1 SNIISYISL
10 SLWFFIHPTTRSADF
25 SRATNP
31 PIIPNRSKFLIP
43 ASKLVK
49 EPPSPITMA
58 IDRIVQ
64 FVLRGAQ
71 LVFAA
76 IVAGITGAYLH
87 ATQNTSSWDNGR
99 YIYTIVVASL
109 SLLFA
114 LIWLLPF
121 SGSFI
126 HWPMDIFL
134 SILWFVAFGL
144 LVNLVGDGCGP
155 IFDWSN
161 VSPRGDACGR
171 NKANIAF
178 CFLSAIVWLASAL
191 VGLFWV
197 RRRTAVADSRPAHT
211 GRRRW
216 YRSSRV

>member
-1 SNIISYISL
+1 
-10 SLWFFIHPTTRSADF
+10 
-25 SRATNP
+25 
-31 PIIPNRSKFLIP
+31 
-43 ASKLVK
+43 
-49 EPPSPITMA
+49 MA

-144 LVNLVGDGCGP
+144 LVNVSSSYTVLVLHK
-155 IFDWSN
+155 SN
-161 VSPRGDACGR
+161 LPRSQLTMLSPA
-171 NKANIAF
+171 
-178 CFLSAIVWLASAL
+178 
-191 VGLFWV
+191 
-197 RRRTAVADSRPAHT
+197 
-211 GRRRW
+211 
-216 YRSSRV
+216 YR

>member
-1 SNIISYISL
+1 
-10 SLWFFIHPTTRSADF
+10 
-25 SRATNP
+25 
-31 PIIPNRSKFLIP
+31 
-43 ASKLVK
+43 
-49 EPPSPITMA
+49 MA
-58 IDRIVQ
+58 LDRVVQ
-64 FVLRGAQ
+64 FILRGAQ

-87 ATQNTSSWDNGR
+87 ASHASDWDNGR
-99 YIYTIVVASL
+99 FIYTIVVASL

-114 LIWLLPF
+114 LIWLFPF

-126 HWPMDIFL
+126 HWPTDIFL

-144 LVNLVGDGCGP
+144 LVNLIGDGCGP
-155 IFDWSN
+155 IFNWSN
-161 VSPRGDACGR
+161 VNPRGDACGR

-178 CFLSAIVWLASAL
+178 CFLSAIVWLAAAL

-197 RRRTAVADSRPAHT
+197 RRHTAVADNRPVHH